1 MVQANQGVNTL
12 YRRRH
17 YGMVNRVI
25 GAEDMRQENK
35 TSPETQRLGG
45 QLCCLTMLQESE
57 TATLQYLSCG
67 LWVVHYF

>member
-35 TSPETQRLGG
+35 TSPETQRLW
-45 QLCCLTMLQESE
+45 EDSYV
-57 TATLQYLSCG
+57 A
-67 LWVVHYF
+67 